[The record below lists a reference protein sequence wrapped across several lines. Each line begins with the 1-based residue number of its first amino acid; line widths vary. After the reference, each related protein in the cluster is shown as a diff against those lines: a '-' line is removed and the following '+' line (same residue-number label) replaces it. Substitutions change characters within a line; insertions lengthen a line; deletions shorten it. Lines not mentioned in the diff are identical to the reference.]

1 MMRVLTRQQLQG
13 SPQPLPLKRKVAY
26 VCPGDTR
33 TLKQQIIRYQS
44 LKSSW
49 LWKCYVNTTLS
60 RQH

>member
-33 TLKQQIIRYQS
+33 TLKQQIIRYWS
-44 LKSSW
+44 LKSGYGNTM
-49 LWKCYVNTTLS
+49 LIQHYLVNTS
-60 RQH
+60 